1 MVIEIFL
8 FLRILPYKLLY
19 YNETEVIKM
28 NNTIFEKLTKG
39 YPNFKPQGSRYFI
52 GKNNY
57 IKTGSMDLKELLL
70 QDSKHCLRKENV
82 QKLHE

>member
-1 MVIEIFL
+1 
-8 FLRILPYKLLY
+8 
-19 YNETEVIKM
+19 M

-39 YPNFKPQGSRYFI
+39 YPNFKPQGLRYFI

-70 QDSKHCLRKENV
+70 QDSKRCSQDDSIQVL
-82 QKLHE
+82 